1 MTFGQ
6 SVWKFQEGK
15 TMVHWPDDDE
25 SLLTR
30 YVEQL
35 GYSTG
40 AAYCSWLRP
49 FQRFVSKHSPHDGL
63 TEGVF
68 RAWIRKRAEESSRG
82 FVISQTEF
90 IKRFLDWL
98 VMQNVLSSHPLE
110 QLQRKYE
117 CRSTQAIVDALM
129 SSNPNQALEALR
141 PLPRYGSHLGNTMR
155 EHVQRM
161 RTLGYRYRHEN
172 AFLHFDRFLQ
182 QRPGASEESLET
194 LTQAYVAAAP
204 SPCTKVRRLILGRLL
219 AGALN
224 RQGASI
230 VVPVDRLLRRQDQ
243 NNRRHPYIY
252 ATEEVE
258 RLLETARR
266 YPSPRA
272 PLRPLT
278 LYTMVA
284 LAYSAGLRLG
294 EIVRLK
300 LKDVDLKD
308 GSIEIR
314 ETKFFKSRR
323 LPLSATAIRVLSD
336 YLTAR
341 HKAGAPLDPETSVF
355 WHNKRGYS
363 YSTTEELLHR
373 VIGRSGIQTK
383 DGRKPRVHDLRH
395 AFTVHRLT
403 SWYRDG
409 IQPESRLPYLAVY
422 LGHRDINSTLVYLT
436 MTDELLEWANQR
448 FRTAQIEIVTNLRGK
463 EL

>member
-1 MTFGQ
+1 
-6 SVWKFQEGK
+6 
-15 TMVHWPDDDE
+15 MVHWPDDDE
-25 SLLTR
+25 SLLTQ

-35 GYSTG
+35 GYKDV
-40 AAYCSWLRP
+40 AAYRSWLRP
-49 FQRFVSKHSPHDGL
+49 FQRFVREHSPHNGL
-63 TEGVF
+63 TERVF
-68 RAWIRKRAEESSRG
+68 RTWIRKRAEQSPRS
-82 FVISQTEF
+82 FVLSQTGF
-90 IKRFLDWL
+90 IKGFLDWL
-98 VMQNVLSSHPLE
+98 VKQSVLGSHPLE

-117 CRSTQAIVDALM
+117 CRSTQAIANALM

-141 PLPRYGSHLGNTMR
+141 PLPRYGSHLGNTMCQ
-155 EHVQRM
+155 HIQRM

-182 QRPGASEESLET
+182 QRPGASEESFET
-194 LTQAYVAAAP
+194 LTQEYAAAAP
-204 SPCTKVRRLILGRLL
+204 SPSTRVYRLVLGRVL
-219 AGALN
+219 ARALN

-230 VVPVDRLLRRQDQ
+230 IVPDIDRLLRRQDR

-278 LYTMVA
+278 LYTMFA

-300 LKDVDLKD
+300 LKDVDLPD
-308 GSIEIR
+308 GSIEIH

-323 LPLSATAIRVLSD
+323 LPLSATAIGDLSD

-341 HKAGAPLDPETSVF
+341 RKAGAPLDPETSVF
-355 WHNKRGYS
+355 WHKKRGYS
-363 YSTTEELLHR
+363 YSATEELLHR
-373 VIGRSGIQTK
+373 VIRRSGIQTK
-383 DGRKPRVHDLRH
+383 DGSNPRVHDLRH
-395 AFTVHRLT
+395 AFTVNRLT

-409 IQPESRLPYLAVY
+409 IQPESRLPYLAAY

-436 MTDELLEWANQR
+436 MTDELLERANER
-448 FRTAQIEIVTNLRGK
+448 FRTAQIEIVKNLRG
-463 EL
+463 ERL

>member
-1 MTFGQ
+1 MI
-6 SVWKFQEGK
+6 
-15 TMVHWPDDDE
+15 HWPDDDE
-25 SLLTR
+25 SLITQ

-35 GYSTG
+35 GYRHV
-40 AAYCSWLRP
+40 AAYRSWLRP
-49 FQRFVSKHSPHDGL
+49 FQRFVREHSPHNGL
-63 TEGVF
+63 TERVF
-68 RAWIRKRAEESSRG
+68 RTWLRQRAEQSPRS
-82 FVISQTEF
+82 FVLSQAGF
-90 IKRFLDWL
+90 IKGFLDWL
-98 VMQNVLSSHPLE
+98 VKQRVLGSHPLE

-117 CRSTQAIVDALM
+117 CRSTQAIAGALM

-155 EHVQRM
+155 QHIQRM
-161 RTLGYRYRHEN
+161 RTLGYRYGNEN
-172 AFLHFDRFLQ
+172 TFLHFDRFLQ
-182 QRPGASEESLET
+182 QRPGASGEPLET
-194 LTQAYVAAAP
+194 LIQEYVATAP
-204 SPCTKVRRLILGRLL
+204 SASTKVRRLILGRLL

-230 VVPVDRLLRRQDQ
+230 IVPVDPLLRRQDR

-252 ATEEVE
+252 TADEVE
-258 RLLETARR
+258 QLLETARQ

-278 LYTMVA
+278 LYTMLA

-300 LKDVDLKD
+300 LKDVDLSD

-323 LPLSATAIRVLSD
+323 LPLSATAIGVLSD
-336 YLTAR
+336 YLMAR
-341 HKAGAPLDPETSVF
+341 RKAGAPLDPETSVF

-373 VIGRSGIQTK
+373 VIRRSGIQTK
-383 DGRKPRVHDLRH
+383 NGRKPRVHDLRH
-395 AFTVHRLT
+395 AFTVNRLT
-403 SWYRDG
+403 AWYRDG
-409 IQPESRLPYLAVY
+409 IQPESRLPYLAAY

-436 MTDELLEWANQR
+436 MTDELLERANQR
-448 FRTAQIEIVTNLRGK
+448 FRTAQIEIVKNLRGEK
-463 EL
+463 R